1 MSRKKRQ
8 AELSE
13 RNRQLLKLLV
23 SQYIE
28 EGQPVGSKTLAER
41 SGLDLSAATIRNIMA
56 DLEALGLVHSPH
68 TSAGR
73 VPTSEGYRLFVDSLL
88 TIRPLEPENIEAFQR
103 QLDPAASTT
112 ELVSQAS
119 EFLSSI
125 THLAGIVTVPYKLAS
140 LKMLE
145 FLPLSENRVL
155 AIIVTTDLEVENRII
170 HVQRSYSQDE
180 LQHIANYLNEHFA
193 GQDIASIYHHLLADM
208 KAAREHMDRIMRTAV
223 DMAEKVFSETQTGD
237 EVVVAGQTNLMDVDD
252 LADIN
257 KLKELFEVFNEKRE
271 ILHLMDRTMK
281 AEGIQIYLGQESGY
295 GAFGDCSVVASTY
308 EVDGQTAG
316 VLAVVGPTRMP
327 YDRVIPA
334 VDITAKI
341 LGAALNSRK

>member
-1 MSRKKRQ
+1 MMATRKKHP
-8 AELSE
+8 ELTD

-28 EGQPVGSKTLAER
+28 DGQPVGSKTLAQS
-41 SGLDLSAATIRNIMA
+41 SGLDLSAATIRNIMS

-73 VPTSEGYRLFVDSLL
+73 VPTEEGYRLFIDSLL
-88 TIRPLEPENIEAFQR
+88 TVQPLEAENIANFQTEMNMA
-103 QLDPAASTT
+103 DSTT
-112 ELVSQAS
+112 GLVSHAS
-119 EFLSSI
+119 EFLSGI

-155 AIIVTTDLEVENRII
+155 AIIVTSDLEVENRII
-170 HVQRSYSQDE
+170 HVHRKYSQDE

-193 GQDIASIYHHLLADM
+193 GQDINSIYHRLLGEM
-208 KAAREHMDRIMRTAV
+208 KTAREHMDRMMQSAV
-223 DMAEKVFSETQTGD
+223 DMAEQVFAADHD
-237 EVVVAGQTNLMDVDD
+237 EELLVAGQTNLMDIDD
-252 LADIN
+252 LANVN
-257 KLKELFEVFNEKRE
+257 KLKELFEIFNEKRE

-281 AEGIQIYLGQESGY
+281 ADGIQIYIGQESGY
-295 GAFGDCSVVASTY
+295 GVFDDCSVVASTY
-308 EVDGQTAG
+308 QVNGQTAG
-316 VLAVVGPTRMP
+316 VLGVIGPTRMA
-327 YDRVIPA
+327 YERVIPA
-334 VDITAKI
+334 VDITARI